1 LGDSD
6 VTNANDTTD
15 KAKFR
20 KIKPSPTAGLFGFA
34 GATSFQPGQKD
45 YDPKA
50 VKMPFEPEENDKKA

>member
-1 LGDSD
+1 MAEVDD
-6 VTNANDTTD
+6 KTD
-15 KAKFR
+15 KTQFR

-50 VKMPFEPEENDKKA
+50 VKMPFEPDDVADSDKD